1 MGSPNHLPGRAEWR
15 AGWPLVLGGL
25 VGMGAG
31 PGLFQNLSS
40 LFVPGLV
47 AEFGWTRGQIATAA
61 GVGLLGCLVLP
72 WFGRAAD
79 RFGARPVIAFSLLL
93 LGTTYLA
100 FSRLAGELWHYQL
113 MVLCLALGVPGT
125 SAVAYG
131 RLIAT
136 RFVIHRGLALGVAT
150 SGLSLTTLLMP
161 PLVGAQIARHGWRG
175 GFVLL
180 AVYAALVALP
190 VTLLALRRV
199 APPAPAAPVAAPS
212 ARAARRDGRF
222 WRLGLTAFCVNF
234 ATVGLVTQLVPLGL
248 ERGIGATEAALL
260 VTAFGSAQL
269 MARVAIGALVDRLA
283 PHRVAAAVALLS
295 AAGFALLELRAPGL
309 AALCLIVFVAGLMNG
324 AENDLLPFFAARLFG
339 TQAYGETYAS
349 LLVVA
354 LLGTSAGV
362 VGFGQLRDLTGAY
375 DVALALGT
383 AAMVA
388 AALLFLSLRPRGAE

>member
-1 MGSPNHLPGRAEWR
+1 MGDANHSPARAEWR

-40 LFVPGLV
+40 LFVPGLI
-47 AEFGWTRGQIATAA
+47 AEFGWTRGEIATAA
-61 GVGLLGCLVLP
+61 GIGLLGCVVIP
-72 WFGRAAD
+72 FFGRLVD
-79 RFGARPVIAFSLLL
+79 RTGARPVITFSLLL
-93 LGTTYLA
+93 LGTTYFA
-100 FSRLAGELWHYQL
+100 FTRMAGALWHYQV

-136 RFVIHRGLALGVAT
+136 GFVAHRGLALGVAT

-161 PLVGAQIARHGWRG
+161 PIVGAQIAQHGWRG
-175 GFVLL
+175 GFIAL
-180 AVYAALVALP
+180 AGYVVAVALPVALVALP
-190 VTLLALRRV
+190 RV
-199 APPAPAAPVAAPS
+199 AAIEPVSQSKDS
-212 ARAARRDGRF
+212 ARAARRDARF

-248 ERGIGATEAALL
+248 ERGLGMAGAALL

-269 MARVAIGALVDRLA
+269 VARVVIGALVDRLA
-283 PHRVAAAVALLS
+283 PHRVAAVVALVS
-295 AAGFALLELRAPGL
+295 ASGFALLEIRAPGL
-309 AALCLIVFVAGLMNG
+309 AALWLIVFVAGLMNG

-339 TQAYGETYAS
+339 VGTYGETYGS

-354 LLGTSAGV
+354 LLGTAAGV
-362 VGFGQLRDLTGAY
+362 VGFGRLHDATGSY
-375 DVALALGT
+375 DVALVLGT

-388 AALLFLSLRPRGAE
+388 AAMLFLSLRPRAAG